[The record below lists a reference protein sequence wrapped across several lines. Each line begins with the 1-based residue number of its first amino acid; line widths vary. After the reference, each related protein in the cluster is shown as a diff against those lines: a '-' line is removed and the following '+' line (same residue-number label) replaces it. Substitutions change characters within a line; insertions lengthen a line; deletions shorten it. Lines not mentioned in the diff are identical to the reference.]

1 MGFKRRPLIN
11 GNMENDDGYPDWLT
25 EMDKEIINVLGTN
38 LTLTPSII
46 AENIDRSREGVGNR
60 LNSLQAGGLVRKVD
74 RGKYKITEEG
84 LKYMTEWID
93 IDEEYQPWHGK
104 TREEIRKEIE
114 ERNSDTEN
122 E

>member
-1 MGFKRRPLIN
+1 
-11 GNMENDDGYPDWLT
+11 MENDDGHPDWLT

-74 RGKYKITEEG
+74 RGKYEITEEG
-84 LKYMTEWID
+84 LKYMTEWVD
-93 IDEEYQPWHGK
+93 VDDEYKPWHGK
-104 TREEIRKEIE
+104 TREEIKKEIE